1 MLMHMRTKAIT
12 TAAVEHTP
20 LPGLLNVVSEE
31 LHHLAMAVERLHAI
45 VELPG
50 VRDSLRDAHCFGVV
64 QGIDHV
70 TQNLAGLSEFLSTLA
85 SAIPDEW
92 ALDTT
97 AACDVVLIASL
108 CERLKRPTMPR
119 STASGCDECEFF

>member
-1 MLMHMRTKAIT
+1 MSKA
-12 TAAVEHTP
+12 AFKKAEVDHTP
-20 LPGLLNVVSEE
+20 LPALLNVVGEE
-31 LHHLAMAVERLHAI
+31 LHHLAATVERLHAI

-50 VRDSLRDAHCFGVV
+50 VRDSLRDAHCVGVV

-70 TQNLAGLSEFLSTLA
+70 TQNLAGLAEFLSTLA
-85 SAIPDEW
+85 PTIPDDW

-108 CERLKRPTMPR
+108 GERLRRPSMPRPT
-119 STASGCDECEFF
+119 STECDECEFF

>member
-1 MLMHMRTKAIT
+1 MTKQAI
-12 TAAVEHTP
+12 AKVEVDHTS
-20 LPGLLNVVSEE
+20 LPVLLNVVGEE
-31 LHHLAMAVERLHAI
+31 LHHLAVAVERLHAI

-50 VRDSLRDAHCFGVV
+50 VKDSLRDAHCVGVV

-85 SAIPDEW
+85 AGITDDC

-97 AACDVVLIASL
+97 EACEVVLIASL
-108 CERLKRPTMPR
+108 RERLKWPTLPRPT
-119 STASGCDECEFF
+119 SAGCDECEFF

>member
-1 MLMHMRTKAIT
+1 MDMTKQAI
-12 TAAVEHTP
+12 AKIEIDHTSLP
-20 LPGLLNVVSEE
+20 LLLNVVGDE
-31 LHHLAMAVERLHAI
+31 LHHLAVAVERLHAI

-50 VRDSLRDAHCFGVV
+50 VKDSLRDAHCVGVV

-85 SAIPDEW
+85 TAIPDEW

-97 AACDVVLIASL
+97 EACNVVLIASL
-108 CERLKRPTMPR
+108 CERLKRPGAPR
-119 STASGCDECEFF
+119 LTPAGCDECEFF